1 MPESSPQ
8 NADVVVL
15 PMTLQITAAGAD
27 DEELDRMTRQL
38 RSELEEAGLQSALAP
53 GVAPAGAKVFD
64 PITLGVL
71 LLKVVPIAIPAVAN
85 VLQSWIG
92 RDAGRMVKLSLKV
105 GDRSVDVE
113 FSPKQMSSADVNGL
127 VASLTGSLEGKTT

>member
-1 MPESSPQ
+1 MPETSPQ
-8 NADVVVL
+8 NADIAPL
-15 PMTLQITAAGAD
+15 PMTVQITAAGAD
-27 DEELDRMTRQL
+27 DEELDRVTRQL
-38 RSELEEAGLQSALAP
+38 RSELEEVGVESKFAP

-64 PITLGVL
+64 PITLGL
-71 LLKVVPIAIPAVAN
+71 LVLKVLPTAIPAVAS

-92 RDAGRMVKLSLKV
+92 RDAGRMVKLSVKV

-113 FSPKQMSSADVNGL
+113 FSPKQISSADVDGL

>member
-8 NADVVVL
+8 TADVVVL
-15 PMTLQITAAGAD
+15 PVTIQITTAGVD
-27 DEELDRMTRQL
+27 DDELDRLTRQL
-38 RSELEEAGLQSALAP
+38 RSEFEETGVQSSLAP
-53 GVAPAGAKVFD
+53 GVAPVGAKVFD

-71 LLKVVPIAIPAVAN
+71 LLKVVPSAIPAVAN

-92 RDAGRMVKLSLKV
+92 RDAGRMVKLSVKV

-113 FSPKQMSSADVNGL
+113 FSPHQMSAADVNGL
-127 VASLTGSLEGKTT
+127 VASVTGSLEGKTT

>member
-85 VLQSWIG
+85 VLQGWIG
-92 RDAGRMVKLSLKV
+92 RDAGRMVKLSVKV